1 MGCWCRDKS
10 NDHLFQQNRASIIE
24 KNENRVRIIDF
35 GVSYNSKNTW
45 SLRIEMSH
53 SESSIY
59 GTPMSMPPEVYN
71 STIIATAKATLRKRK
86 GYKGSASFNF
96 GMARDIWSL
105 GVLLYVVLSVC
116 NEIYDGNCSASI
128 CG

>member
-1 MGCWCRDKS
+1 MKKESDRRCIEANIFTRSLCITFGVTELMIIPETMR
-10 NDHLFQQNRASIIE
+10 SIIE

-35 GVSYNSKNTW
+35 GVSYNSNNTFDW
-45 SLRIEMSH
+45 LSLFMN

-71 STIIATAKATLRKRK
+71 STIITTAKATLWKRHGRKAA
-86 GYKGSASFNF
+86 ASFNF

-105 GVLLYVVLSVC
+105 GVLL
-116 NEIYDGNCSASI
+116 
-128 CG
+128 